1 MKLLSETDLVVGAG
15 SGGGA
20 ICREGRGSRVVGRGC
35 RTPRSTPDPRP
46 STVFVYGTYV
56 GLNQILAPF
65 PGTIGIVIATGAV
78 VQLGEK
84 SLKSA
89 GLGL

>member
-56 GLNQILAPF
+56 GLNQMFAPKVAL
-65 PGTIGIVIATGAV
+65 TTAESTTAAV
-78 VQLGEK
+78 VKFGG
-84 SLKSA
+84 LKSRTVE
-89 GLGL
+89 